1 MALVSVIVPVYN
13 GELTIEETVKSV
25 LDQTFVDFELIV
37 INDGSVDSTLDI
49 LAKFQDP
56 RLRVFSYPNSGL
68 SASRNRGIDHACGGF
83 ISFID
88 ADDLWTSGKLA
99 AQVNSLRE
107 NPEAAVS
114 YSWTDF
120 IDRSGNSLGYG
131 IHHTVNGYV
140 FPDLLMSFFIGSGS
154 NALVRKKAF
163 EEVGRFDETLTAAE
177 DLDMF
182 LRLAARYPFSAVPAP
197 HVLYRITDD
206 SMSRNV
212 IRQEGECLKVIERAF
227 AREPGRFLLHLKKHT
242 YANLY
247 MYLAAHAVRGVPER
261 QNGLIAAR
269 FLWRS
274 IRSDPFVLKRVKTVC
289 MLVFKIVTV
298 ISLPPQQARRL
309 RDSVKSIV
317 GHIDYDA
324 TKT

>member
-1 MALVSVIVPVYN
+1 VIIPVYN

-25 LDQTFVDFELIV
+25 LNQSFVDFELIV
-37 INDGSVDSTLDI
+37 INDGSVDSTLSI
-49 LAKFQDP
+49 LAQFQDP
-56 RLRVFSYPNSGL
+56 RLRVYSYPNAGL
-68 SASRNRGIDHACGGF
+68 SASRNRGIERARGEF

-88 ADDLWTSGKLA
+88 ADDLWISDKLA
-99 AQVNSLRE
+99 AQLNALRE

-120 IDRSGNSLGYG
+120 IDGSGNSLGYG

-140 FPDLLMSFFIGSGS
+140 FPDLLVSFFVGSGS
-154 NALVRKKAF
+154 NALIRKEAF

-182 LRLAARYPFSAVPAP
+182 LRLAARYQFSAVPAP
-197 HVLYRITDD
+197 HVLYRITDN

-227 AREPGRFLLHLKKHT
+227 AREPGSSSLHLKKHT

-247 MYLAAHAVRGVPER
+247 AYLAAHALRGVPDR
-261 QNGLIAAR
+261 RNGLIAAR

-274 IRSDPFVLKRVKTVC
+274 IKNEPLVLIRVKTVC
-289 MLVFKIVTV
+289 TLIFKIVTV
-298 ISLPPQQARRL
+298 IALAPQQARLL
-309 RDSVKSIV
+309 RDKVKSMV
-317 GHIDYDA
+317 GH
-324 TKT
+324 TR